1 MEQIEIMKEFI
12 KKWSPL
18 YDEPSIGGDE
28 PDYKDILNKVQEEL
42 KTNKTLTK
50 DTFTN
55 IIEWKSP
62 RAKGKVDW
70 NNFQFYQTAIQY
82 VPKVPDELK
91 LSLLCGLDGVG
102 LPVGSTIL
110 HFMYPDTFPIV
121 DYRVTEVLHDAGLLP
136 SYTISDKAYRKYKAA
151 IEELVKQTGCNIRTI
166 DRALFSFPK
175 LNY

>member
-1 MEQIEIMKEFI
+1 MEKIEITKEFI
-12 KKWSPL
+12 KKWSPR

-28 PDYKDILNKVQEEL
+28 PDYKMILTKVQEEL
-42 KTNKTLTK
+42 TTNKTLTK
-50 DTFTN
+50 ETFTN
-55 IIEWKSP
+55 IIKWKSL
-62 RAKGKVDW
+62 RAMGKVDW

-82 VPKVPDELK
+82 VPEVPDELK
-91 LSLLCGLDGVG
+91 LSLVCGLDGVG

-136 SYTISDKAYRKYKAA
+136 WYTISKKTYRKYKAV
-151 IEELVKQTGCNIRTI
+151 IEEFVKQTGCNIRTI
-166 DRALFSFPK
+166 DRALFSFHK